1 MAASVLGPG
10 GRMFVVRMVMLRV
23 VVGRTV
29 MLRMAFWRMVM
40 E

>member
-10 GRMFVVRMVMLRV
+10 GRMFVGRM
-23 VVGRTV
+23 V

>member
-10 GRMFVVRMVMLRV
+10 GRMVIWSMVVVRM
-23 VVGRTV
+23 V

>member
-10 GRMFVVRMVMLRV
+10 GRMFVVRMVMLR
-23 VVGRTV
+23 
-29 MLRMAFWRMVM
+29 MAFWRMVM

>member
-10 GRMFVVRMVMLRV
+10 GRMFVVRMVMLH
-23 VVGRTV
+23 
-29 MLRMAFWRMVM
+29 MAFWRMVM

>member
-10 GRMFVVRMVMLRV
+10 VRMFVVRMVMLRIA
-23 VVGRTV
+23 
-29 MLRMAFWRMVM
+29 LWRMVM